1 MFIASKVGGPPG
13 ASDKQLFRYEFLELL
28 VRIADVKYRQ
38 SGRASTCDEAL
49 KMVLKQMFAR
59 YSKSPWQE
67 FRDG

>member
-49 KMVLKQMFAR
+49 KMVLK
-59 YSKSPWQE
+59 
-67 FRDG
+67 